1 MSSLVQAVRCMDG
14 GVVLAELI
22 VSAWM
27 AVAAVVACLCV
38 TAARADD
45 ALFGAQYLALSGAE
59 RS

>member
-1 MSSLVQAVRCMDG
+1 MDR

-27 AVAAVVACLCV
+27 AVATVVACLCA

-45 ALFGAQYLALSGAE
+45 ALLGAQYGALSGVE
-59 RS
+59 RW

>member
-1 MSSLVQAVRCMDG
+1 MDG